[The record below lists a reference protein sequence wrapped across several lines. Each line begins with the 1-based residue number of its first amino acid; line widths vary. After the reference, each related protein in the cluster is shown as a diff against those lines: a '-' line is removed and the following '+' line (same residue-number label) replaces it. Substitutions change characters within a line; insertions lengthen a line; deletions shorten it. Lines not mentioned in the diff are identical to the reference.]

1 LTLYL
6 GTGFRLYLKKKV
18 KRSNMKTSDK
28 ALTIKKIAQKA
39 GVGIET
45 IRFYERKNLLNR
57 PGRTASGY
65 RIFSE
70 EDIKCIRFIKK
81 AQELGFSLAE
91 INELLSLK
99 NNALT
104 ARNDVYQ
111 KSLQKIQLIT
121 EKIESLQKIKNS
133 LEHLVGCCKGE
144 GTIEECPIIEAFEA
158 STEEELKENS
168 HGR

>member
-1 LTLYL
+1 
-6 GTGFRLYLKKKV
+6 
-18 KRSNMKTSDK
+18 MKALDK

-45 IRFYERKNLLNR
+45 IRFYERKSLLNK
-57 PGRTASGY
+57 PHRTVSGY

-70 EDIKCIRFIKK
+70 QDIKRVRFIKK

-91 INELLSLK
+91 IKELLSLK
-99 NNALT
+99 NNAFT

-111 KSLQKIQLIT
+111 KSLHKIQQIK
-121 EKIESLQKIKNS
+121 EKIENLQKIKNS

-144 GTIEECPIIEAFEA
+144 GRIEECPIIEAFEGD
-158 STEEELKENS
+158 STPKGEES
-168 HGR
+168 